1 MLAPQP
7 QSLAA
12 APPPTTKLLRE
23 ANLAQPSS
31 TSESQGKPDEYWV
44 SLLRPAITWLYHFV
58 DTQMTMAEGAAAT
71 AILAEHK
78 KALHELCRQ
87 VNGVLKQA
95 GSDRGLAAC
104 LWRALVALF
113 THFTERAEPLLGKLR
128 QHELDAA
135 AQAMLSA
142 RQLAEKAEL
151 EAQLLDLRR
160 RAESGEFGGGDA
172 NSFNRRRYSTMGRRG
187 STRRKSSAR
196 PGQLSPNTLATLQ
209 QQQGGSG
216 GRHVGFDLQGG
227 GGSKGSSPPPPRATS
242 TRRSSSARFMPSVV
256 AVYAAA
262 DVDEEEEDE
271 EGEEE
276 EDEEDA
282 DELAE
287 LHERLVDVT
296 NELVQERRKTQS
308 LQSTCDQQREKLIA
322 AQNLKK
328 MQLFTRFGKFNAN
341 ARRYND
347 DDSDEDD
354 DDDEEGSDARSD
366 DSGVPT
372 GPSAEAG
379 IYAKRAAKAAREAKR
394 AAEKQQLDTLREEV
408 SRLKERCEAEA
419 SRRQFLEG
427 LREDFVKRFSAAFVE
442 QIERGLPPQGSAV
455 AERLQLASGYAPGS
469 APGYA
474 PAPAVP
480 PTPPPT
486 HPMVK
491 RMVGFDASLG
501 L

>member
-1 MLAPQP
+1 MEVATLGLT
-7 QSLAA
+7 SRVVAA
-12 APPPTTKLLRE
+12 RKGQVRRRHAPPRRDAPRLL
-23 ANLAQPSS
+23 
-31 TSESQGKPDEYWV
+31 V
-44 SLLRPAITWLYHFV
+44 SCRLLSRCT
-58 DTQMTMAEGAAAT
+58 
-71 AILAEHK
+71 
-78 KALHELCRQ
+78 
-87 VNGVLKQA
+87 
-95 GSDRGLAAC
+95 
-104 LWRALVALF
+104 
-113 THFTERAEPLLGKLR
+113 
-128 QHELDAA
+128 
-135 AQAMLSA
+135 
-142 RQLAEKAEL
+142 
-151 EAQLLDLRR
+151 RR
-160 RAESGEFGGGDA
+160 RMWT
-172 NSFNRRRYSTMGRRG
+172 RRRRT
-187 STRRKSSAR
+187 K
-196 PGQLSPNTLATLQ
+196 
-209 QQQGGSG
+209 
-216 GRHVGFDLQGG
+216 
-227 GGSKGSSPPPPRATS
+227 
-242 TRRSSSARFMPSVV
+242 
-256 AVYAAA
+256 
-262 DVDEEEEDE
+262 

-276 EDEEDA
+276 DDEEDA

-341 ARRYND
+341 ARRYALSF

-354 DDDEEGSDARSD
+354 DDDLEVSDARSD

-379 IYAKRAAKAAREAKR
+379 ILREARGKGGERGEARRREAAARYAPRGGEP
-394 AAEKQQLDTLREEV
+394 
-408 SRLKERCEAEA
+408 LKSTTCEAEA

-455 AERLQLASGYAPGS
+455 TERLQLASGYAPGS